1 MSDFFADNDDLQWY
15 FDHGVDW
22 QALYEQTSMLDG
34 DNSDFASLDEAR
46 EFWRDIAGLI
56 GQFAATEIAPYTAE
70 IDTQEMTIEDGDVV
84 MSPRLVTIFEGL
96 KALEIH
102 GMCLPQQLG
111 GMNCPLLMYFLS
123 AELIARADVSV
134 MTHHGFHGGMAMA
147 MLTYSLMEGTT
158 EFDADTKTLT
168 STRFADQIADILAGD
183 AWGCMD
189 ITEPDAG
196 SDMGALRT
204 RGEQDEDGAWFVTG
218 QKIFVTSGNG
228 RYHFVIART
237 SDAPEGDPMGGLKG
251 LSLFLVETYNVVD
264 GERIP
269 VATMERLE
277 EKLGHHG
284 SPTVAVSFDR
294 APALLVGE
302 VGEGFRMMLLL
313 MNNARIAVGFES
325 LGLCESAY
333 RAAKEYA
340 AQRPSMGKT
349 IDKHEI
355 IADYLDEM
363 DVDIRGLRA
372 LAIRA
377 AVNEELAQRYKMRA
391 ELVAT
396 EGSAE
401 HTALMAD
408 SKKRTWRSRLTT
420 PLIKFMAAEKAV
432 EISRRALQI
441 HGGVGYTREYGAEKL
456 LRDALVLPI
465 YEGTSQIQALMAT
478 KDALLYITKNP
489 GGFFGGWATAQRRAI
504 SERDA
509 ADRGVAR
516 LRAQAQAA
524 QVALMRRI
532 LKDKLKGR
540 GVTAWK
546 AALAQ
551 WDTRTD
557 FAPALLHAERLTR
570 MLADAAIADALASQV
585 RQDPSRRWILERHL
599 ERALPRSRYLLD
611 CIKSTGGRLLDDLA
625 TDAPAGDEAAA

>member
-15 FDHGVDW
+15 FDRGVDW
-22 QALYEQTSMLDG
+22 QALYHQVSILDG
-34 DNSDFASLDEAR
+34 GGEGSGLDDAKEM
-46 EFWRDIAGLI
+46 WRDIAGLI
-56 GQFAATEIAPYTAE
+56 GQFSASEIAPHAAE
-70 IDTQEMTIEDGDVV
+70 LDRQEMEIKDGDVV
-84 MSPRLVTIFEGL
+84 MSPRLLTIFEGL
-96 KALEIH
+96 KALEVH
-102 GMCLPQQLG
+102 GMCLPEQLG
-111 GMNCPLLMYFLS
+111 GLNCPLLLYFVTS
-123 AELIARADVSV
+123 ELIARGDVSV
-134 MTHHGFHGGMAMA
+134 MTHHSFHGGMAMA
-147 MLTYSLMEGTT
+147 MLTYSLLEGST
-158 EFDADTKTLT
+158 EFNVESKSLI
-168 STRFADQIADILAGD
+168 STRFAEQIANITAGE

-189 ITEPDAG
+189 ITESDAG

-204 RGEQDEDGAWFVTG
+204 RGEQDEQGDWFVTG

-228 RYHFVIART
+228 RYHFVVART
-237 SDAPEGDPMGGLKG
+237 SDVEGDDPMGGLNG
-251 LSLFLVETYNVVD
+251 LSLFLVETYRMEG
-264 GERIP
+264 GERVAI
-269 VATMERLE
+269 ATMERLE

-284 SPTVAVSFDR
+284 SPTVTLSFDR
-294 APALLVGE
+294 APAQLVGE
-302 VGEGFRMMLLL
+302 VGEGFRLMLLL
-313 MNNARIAVGFES
+313 MNNARIAVGFEA

-355 IADYLDEM
+355 IADYLAEM
-363 DVDIRGLRA
+363 DTDIRGLRA
-372 LAIRA
+372 LAFRA
-377 AVNEELAQRYKMRA
+377 AVNEELAQRLRMRKDLLT
-391 ELVAT
+391 E

-401 HTALMAD
+401 YEALAAE

-420 PLIKFMAAEKAV
+420 PLIKFLAAEKAV
-432 EISRRALQI
+432 EIARRALQI

-478 KDALLYITKNP
+478 KDALLFITKNP
-489 GGFFGGWATAQRRAI
+489 GAFFGGWANAQRRSI
-504 SERDA
+504 SAMDA
-509 ADRGVAR
+509 TERGVAR

-532 LKDKLKGR
+532 LRDKLKGR
-540 GVTAWK
+540 GIAAWK

-570 MLADAAIADALASQV
+570 MLADSAIADALASQV
-585 RQDPSRRWILERHL
+585 ARDPARRWILERHL

-611 CIKSTGGRLLDDLA
+611 VIRSTGGRLLEELASDDA
-625 TDAPAGDEAAA
+625 DVQDGAAA